1 MSHSLST
8 KSRCT
13 KDSSH
18 GPALP
23 KDLQPQGC
31 IKTSHPPAGVVI
43 EALKAYLIVQKV
55 RKEAFF
61 GLKFSSLFFQENE
74 GSISLIQAQQ
84 PQGQLSIFL

>member
-1 MSHSLST
+1 MSHSLSV

-55 RKEAFF
+55 SK
-61 GLKFSSLFFQENE
+61 E
-74 GSISLIQAQQ
+74 GSILWSEVFILVL
-84 PQGQLSIFL
+84 PGERR